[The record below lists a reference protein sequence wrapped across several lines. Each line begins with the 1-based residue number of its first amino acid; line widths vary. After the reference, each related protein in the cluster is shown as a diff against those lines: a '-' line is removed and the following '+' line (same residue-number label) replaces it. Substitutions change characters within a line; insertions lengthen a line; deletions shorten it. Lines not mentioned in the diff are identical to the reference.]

1 MVKVCSVLKFCEILT
16 CTVWGL
22 WILSTECKAGTESIL
37 IYKFNTK
44 FNPLNCSLCGTT
56 FHWPTCCN
64 LNFEYRL
71 GYCTHFSP
79 CYHCCQNSI
88 AIPYMSVA
96 IWFLWVYQ
104 CQLERFFSLQS
115 LAITYPDRE
124 VQGAN
129 MGPIW
134 GRQDPGRPHVGPCF
148 LLSEICSEKQKYII
162 VQKNKMNFFC
172 VMDQYISIDLN
183 WRYKNIYNVAISWQ
197 IK

>member
-16 CTVWGL
+16 CTIWGL

-37 IYKFNTK
+37 IYKFNPK

-64 LNFEYRL
+64 LNFEFRL

-104 CQLERFFSLQS
+104 CQLERFFPCNPWPSHTL
-115 LAITYPDRE
+115 IGRF
-124 VQGAN
+124 
-129 MGPIW
+129 MGPTW
-134 GRQDPGRPHVGPCF
+134 GPSGADRTQVDPMLAHDFCYLGYAV
-148 LLSEICSEKQKYII
+148 
-162 VQKNKMNFFC
+162 KNK
-172 VMDQYISIDLN
+172 
-183 WRYKNIYNVAISWQ
+183 NI
-197 IK
+197 